1 MNLRPRATS
10 APVLQVLLQLSLLL
24 TVMVSPTIGERKRN
38 SEEPEAESV
47 EGKRH
52 AELRCMCITTTSGI
66 HPRNFQNLKLFRAG
80 PHCSNV
86 EVIATLKNGKEI
98 CLDPNAPV
106 IKKIVQKILE
116 GGESA
121 A

>member
-10 APVLQVLLQLSLLL
+10 VPVLQVLLQLSLLL
-24 TVMVSPTIGERKRN
+24 TVMVSSTIGETAN
-38 SEEPEAESV
+38 V
-47 EGKRH
+47 EGEHH
-52 AELRCMCITTTSGI
+52 AELGCMCTTTTSGI
-66 HPRNFQNLKLFRAG
+66 HPRNIQNLKVFGAG

-116 GGESA
+116 GDESA

>member
-10 APVLQVLLQLSLLL
+10 APVLQALLQLSLLL
-24 TVMVSPTIGERKRN
+24 TVMVPSTVGERKRKL
-38 SEEPEAESV
+38 EEPEAASLGNE
-47 EGKRH
+47 H
-52 AELRCMCITTTSGI
+52 YAELRCTCITTTSGI
-66 HPRNFQNLKLFRAG
+66 HPRNFQNLKLFKAG

-98 CLDPNAPV
+98 CLDPNAPM

-116 GGESA
+116 GDESA